1 MIWKYVLILLP
12 AGILAGIAS
21 SVAGLASLVSYPAL
35 LLVGIPPVT
44 ADVTNTAALIFT
56 GIGSTISSK
65 RELRGHARELLK
77 LLPLTVGGSVCGGL
91 LLLSAPAS
99 SFEHIV
105 PFFILSAAL
114 LIIWPDLPHV
124 HRKESVS
131 THEKSPLKKRAAVVA
146 VCILIFFVGAY
157 SGYFGAAAGVVLLA
171 ILAATSHL
179 EFAEYNALKNVALG
193 ASNAVAA
200 ILFAFRTHIE
210 WMAAV
215 PLAIGFFA
223 GGMIGPAI
231 VRRLPARVLHIAIFI
246 CATGLA
252 VYLFVKAYY
261 G

>member
-1 MIWKYVLILLP
+1 MVWKYILILLP
-12 AGILAGIAS
+12 AGVLAGIAS

-77 LLPLTVGGSVCGGL
+77 LLPLTVGGSVCGSML
-91 LLLSAPAS
+91 LLAAPAS

-105 PFFILSAAL
+105 PFFILSAAF
-114 LIIWPDLPHV
+114 LIIWPDLPHA
-124 HRKESVS
+124 RLKQTVS
-131 THEKSPLKKRAAVVA
+131 KHEKSPLQKRAAAVA

-157 SGYFGAAAGVVLLA
+157 TGYFGAAAGVVMLA
-171 ILAATSHL
+171 ILAATSRL
-179 EFAEYNALKNVALG
+179 KFAEYNALKNVALG
-193 ASNAVAA
+193 ASNAVAT

-210 WMAAV
+210 WIAVV

-231 VRRLPARVLHIAIFI
+231 VRRVPVRILHIIIAI

-252 VYLFVKAYY
+252 AYLFVKAYCS
-261 G
+261 

>member
-1 MIWKYVLILLP
+1 MMWKYILILLP
-12 AGILAGIAS
+12 AGVLAGIAS
-21 SVAGLASLVSYPAL
+21 TVAGLASLVSYPAL

-65 RELRGHARELLK
+65 RELRGHVRELLK
-77 LLPLTVGGSVCGGL
+77 LLPLTIGGSVCGSML
-91 LLLSAPAS
+91 LLAAPAS
-99 SFEHIV
+99 SFEHVV
-105 PFFILSAAL
+105 PFFIFSAAL
-114 LIIWPDLPHV
+114 MIIWPELPHA
-124 HRKESVS
+124 HRKKAVS
-131 THEKSPLKKRAAVVA
+131 THEKSPLQKRVVTAVVC
-146 VCILIFFVGAY
+146 VLIFLVGAY
-157 SGYFGAAAGVVLLA
+157 TGYFGAAAGVVMLA

-193 ASNAVAA
+193 ASNVVAT

-210 WMAAV
+210 WMAVV

-231 VRRLPARVLHIAIFI
+231 VRRLPARVLHIVIAI

-252 VYLFVKAYY
+252 VYLFIKAYC